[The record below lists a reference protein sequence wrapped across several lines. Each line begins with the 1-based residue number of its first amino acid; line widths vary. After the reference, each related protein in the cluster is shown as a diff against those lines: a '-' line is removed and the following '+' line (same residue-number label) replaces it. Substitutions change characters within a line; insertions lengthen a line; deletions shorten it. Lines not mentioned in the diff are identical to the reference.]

1 MRPRGGLLGGSQSS
15 FVLAAALL
23 AAGAA
28 TFVWLVADGEVGAR
42 VLALVALMLLGGIA
56 ALLGW
61 RHAVRSALA
70 LAAVEDAG
78 RHELQDALRDRER
91 DVAAANAAREQD
103 RKEAEAARE
112 RASAESGRRIR
123 ELEQARHSERDWNR
137 QLRAKISKLQDERG
151 ALGDTSDVRELVLR
165 TAVAL
170 LGAEK
175 GLLLSR
181 EDLDRDGDLDLVAA
195 VGFEHDPEHSA
206 VAQLFATKVLD
217 RDETMRVDD
226 TAELEL
232 ENRREADDEIDNLVA
247 IPIYMRDRFSGVV
260 ICANRSG
267 GFHEHDDDV
276 LLALGDHA
284 GAVLQ
289 NARLHGELRTA
300 YLTTIRMLGDAIEI
314 KDPFLRGH
322 SEEVS
327 RYVAAVADRLGLDP
341 KQREELVFGSLLHDI
356 GKIGISERIL
366 LKPAALTPEERTVV
380 ELHPRIGYRLVE
392 QVPALRRIA
401 TGVLH
406 HHERFD
412 GDGYPSG
419 LRGED
424 IPLEARIIG
433 IADAFAA
440 MTADRPYK
448 ARMTPEDACRELER
462 CAGTQFDPQIVK
474 LFVEEVRTRP
484 PLDEVAGALEA
495 ALGDPEL
502 ESRLD
507 ENEPLLGFGAL
518 AVVDNLT
525 LLYTHRYF
533 HEVTRAEATR
543 AEVQGRPF
551 AVLMI
556 ELTDLEEINRNEG
569 YRAGDDAIQTV
580 ARAVEQ
586 VGSAAAGTASRYS
599 GKCIALLAPGVDDER
614 ADQFADDI
622 CARLADGPG
631 VRVKTAVWHRG
642 DTGDDV
648 IARTKDSEQP
658 VGAVAADGN
667 ARTAR

>member
-1 MRPRGGLLGGSQSS
+1 MRPRDGLLGGSRSS
-15 FVLAAALL
+15 FALATALL
-23 AAGAA
+23 AAGAL
-28 TFVWLVADGEVGAR
+28 TFVWLVADGQVRAR
-42 VLALVALMLLGGIA
+42 ALALVAVMLLGGIA

-61 RHAVRSALA
+61 RHALRSALA
-70 LAAVEDAG
+70 LASVEDAG
-78 RHELQDALRDRER
+78 RRELEQALRDRER
-91 DVAAANAAREQD
+91 ELE
-103 RKEAEAARE
+103 EAQAARE
-112 RASAESGRRIR
+112 RERAAAEKEREREAAEAERRVQVLQ
-123 ELEQARHSERDWNR
+123 EARLAERDWNR
-137 QLRAKISKLQDERG
+137 ELRRKIAKVQQERG
-151 ALGDTSDVRELVLR
+151 PLGDTTDVRELVLR
-165 TAVAL
+165 TAITL

-181 EDLDRDGDLDLVAA
+181 EDLDHDGDLDLVAA
-195 VGFEHDPEHSA
+195 VGFENDPEHSA
-206 VAQLFATKVLD
+206 VAQLFATKVLAH
-217 RDETMRVDD
+217 DETVRVDD
-226 TAELEL
+226 ASELEL
-232 ENRREADDEIDNLVA
+232 ENRHAADDEIDNLVA
-247 IPIYMRDRFSGVV
+247 IPIYISDRFGGVV
-260 ICANRSG
+260 ICANKPG
-267 GFHEHDDDV
+267 GFREHDDDV

-327 RYVAAVADRLGLDP
+327 RYVAAVADELGLDP
-341 KQREELVFGSLLHDI
+341 KRREELVFGSLLHDV

-366 LKPAALTPEERTVV
+366 LKPGALTREERSVI

-433 IADAFAA
+433 VADAFAA

-448 ARMTPEDACRELER
+448 ARMTPDEACQELER
-462 CAGTQFDPQIVK
+462 CAGTQFDPEIVK
-474 LFVEEVRTRP
+474 LFVAEVRAHP
-484 PLDEVAGALEA
+484 PLAEAADMLEA

-502 ESRLD
+502 ETRLD

-533 HEVTRAEATR
+533 HDVARAEAQR

-551 AVLMI
+551 AVFMV
-556 ELTDLEEINRNEG
+556 ELTNLEQINRTDG
-569 YRAGDDAIQTV
+569 YRAGDDALQAV

-586 VGSAAAGTASRYS
+586 VGSGFAGTAARFS
-599 GKCIALLAPGVDDER
+599 GKCIALLAPGVDE
-614 ADQFADDI
+614 ASVDQVADDI
-622 CARLADGPG
+622 SSRLVDGPS
-631 VRVKTAVWHRG
+631 VHVSTAVWRRG

-648 IARTKDSEQP
+648 IARSKKSEQP
-658 VGAVAADGN
+658 GVAAAADGK
-667 ARTAR
+667 R